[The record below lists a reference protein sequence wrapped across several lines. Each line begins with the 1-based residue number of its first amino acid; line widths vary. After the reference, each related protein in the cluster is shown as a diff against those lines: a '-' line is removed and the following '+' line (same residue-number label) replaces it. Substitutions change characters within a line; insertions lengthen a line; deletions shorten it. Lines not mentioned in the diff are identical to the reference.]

1 MKELILKIAKEYNI
15 RIVCSP
21 LNETGWF
28 DMGDKT
34 IYLGEFENEE
44 FLLLTFFHEMG
55 HVLDK
60 SYCYSNKYDEENAAW
75 LIAYK
80 LANKYNIK
88 FSNDAINYGLK
99 CLKTYEKYKYMSDY
113 HFV

>member
-1 MKELILKIAKEYNI
+1 MKELILKIAKDNKILI
-15 RIVCSP
+15 RCSP
-21 LNETGWF
+21 LSETAWF
-28 DMGDKT
+28 DKNDNT

-44 FLLLTFFHEMG
+44 FLLLSFFHEMG

-60 SYCYSNKYDEENAAW
+60 SYCYSNKYEEESAAW
-75 LIAYK
+75 VVGYK
-80 LANKYNIK
+80 LANKYNVR
-88 FSNDAINYGLK
+88 FSNDAINYGFK